1 MHSLLQTKGSAE
13 MKHLLCDLIGRALG
27 RILAIWVQVILL
39 LGDLGK
45 VTLFKPVQDRDSH
58 ILF

>member
-1 MHSLLQTKGSAE
+1 MLQTKGSAE
-13 MKHLLCDLIGRALG
+13 MKHLLCDIIGRALG

-45 VTLFKPVQDRDSH
+45 VTFFKPVQDRDSH